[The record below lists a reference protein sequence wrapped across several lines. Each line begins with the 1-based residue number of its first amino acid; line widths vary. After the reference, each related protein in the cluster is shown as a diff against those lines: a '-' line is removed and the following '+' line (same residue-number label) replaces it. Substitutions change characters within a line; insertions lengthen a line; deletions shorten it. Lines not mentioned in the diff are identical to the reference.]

1 MTRWL
6 LPFMLLMVTACTSK
20 EETSTDCL
28 GRSVPAASMTG
39 TAQLTWQAPQARTD
53 GSPLNDLSAYRIH
66 YGVEP
71 DKLHCRILVGDPR
84 ATTWKVTALS
94 PGKWYFAVVS
104 VDGAGVESELSGVV
118 SKRID

>member
-6 LPFMLLMVTACTSK
+6 LPLTLLLVSACSSD
-20 EETSTDCL
+20 EETATDCL
-28 GRSVPAASMTG
+28 GRSVSAASMTG
-39 TAQLTWQAPQARTD
+39 TAQLAWQAPQARTD
-53 GSPLNDLSAYRIH
+53 GTPLNDLSSYWIY

-71 DKLHCRILVGDPR
+71 DQLGCRIPVEDPT
-84 ATTWKVTALS
+84 ATTWKVTGLP
-94 PGKWYFAVVS
+94 PGKWYFAVAS

>member
-1 MTRWL
+1 MTRWM
-6 LPFMLLMVTACTSK
+6 LPCTLLMVTGCTSSK
-20 EETSTDCL
+20 ETATDCL

-53 GSPLNDLSAYRIH
+53 GSPLDDLSAYRIH

-71 DKLHCRILVGDPR
+71 DQLRCRILVEDPK
-84 ATTWKVTALS
+84 ATTWKVTALP

-104 VDGAGVESELSGVV
+104 VDGAGVESELSGIV
-118 SKRID
+118 SKQID